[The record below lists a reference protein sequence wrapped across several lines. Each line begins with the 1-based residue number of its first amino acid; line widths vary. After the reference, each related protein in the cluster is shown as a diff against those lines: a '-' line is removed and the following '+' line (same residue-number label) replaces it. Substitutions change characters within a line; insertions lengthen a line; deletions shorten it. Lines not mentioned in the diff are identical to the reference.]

1 MLKGY
6 TFKILLLDTND
17 EVRLSR
23 IFCAETAR
31 KAADMVAEFLAS
43 IGVDDQYQLECEQE
57 EIYSPCESWKI
68 KTKRLRAS
76 GYRESVFKPTQ
87 SGRSKRS
94 SAKELSYD

>member
-31 KAADMVAEFLAS
+31 QAADMVAEFLAS
-43 IGVDDQYQLECEQE
+43 IG
-57 EIYSPCESWKI
+57 
-68 KTKRLRAS
+68 
-76 GYRESVFKPTQ
+76 G
-87 SGRSKRS
+87 
-94 SAKELSYD
+94 

>member
-6 TFKILLLDTND
+6 TFKVVLLDTND

-43 IGVDDQYQLECEQE
+43 IGVDDRYQLECEQE
-57 EIYSPCESWKI
+57 AI
-68 KTKRLRAS
+68 
-76 GYRESVFKPTQ
+76 
-87 SGRSKRS
+87 
-94 SAKELSYD
+94 

>member
-6 TFKILLLDTND
+6 TFKIVLLDTND

-31 KAADMVAEFLAS
+31 QAADMVAEFLTS

-57 EIYSPCESWKI
+57 E
-68 KTKRLRAS
+68 L
-76 GYRESVFKPTQ
+76 
-87 SGRSKRS
+87 
-94 SAKELSYD
+94 

>member
-6 TFKILLLDTND
+6 TFKVVSLDTND

-43 IGVDDQYQLECEQE
+43 IGVDDRYQLECEQE
-57 EIYSPCESWKI
+57 EI
-68 KTKRLRAS
+68 
-76 GYRESVFKPTQ
+76 
-87 SGRSKRS
+87 
-94 SAKELSYD
+94 